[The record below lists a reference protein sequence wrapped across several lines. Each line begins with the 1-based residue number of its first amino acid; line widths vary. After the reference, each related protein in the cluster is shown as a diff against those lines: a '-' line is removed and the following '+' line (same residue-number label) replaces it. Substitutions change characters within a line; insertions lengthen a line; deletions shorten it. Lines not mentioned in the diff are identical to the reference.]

1 MLSDLR
7 FALRTFRRTPTLIA
21 AAILATA
28 LGVGA
33 NTAIFSVVRAVLI
46 KPLPFE
52 RPDRLVMIWE
62 KNPVFSGFLAERLP
76 VARANFAEWKRQ
88 ATSFSGMELMHMLRS
103 EVRAG
108 DRPEQVQ
115 CEWVTP
121 GFFPLVGPAAG
132 DRPRP
137 RGRGRPESRLLGAAV

>member
-1 MLSDLR
+1 MFSDLR
-7 FALRTFRRTPTLIA
+7 FAFRSFRRTPTLIV

-46 KPLPFE
+46 KPLPYQ

-62 KNPVFSGFLAERLP
+62 KNPMFTGILAERLP
-76 VARANFAEWKRQ
+76 VARENFAEWKRQ
-88 ATSFSGMELMHMLRS
+88 AHSLSGMEIKRFEHA
-103 EVRAG
+103 EVRTG
-108 DRPEQVQ
+108 DRPEQLG

-121 GFFPLVGPAAG
+121 GFFA
-132 DRPRP
+132 
-137 RGRGRPESRLLGAAV
+137 